1 MAKLTNDMRNTFI
14 NRVMADVP
22 SVDYETKIRDAVN
35 KAAVKAL
42 PKQVQALYANE
53 STRRFVN
60 TVRTYVGRQESI
72 PESMSFCDLPAGSE
86 DELRELATGIANQ
99 FGPAWA
105 AQKQIQNDLRT
116 KLRSVAYHCTT
127 VKALADAFPEFARY
141 LPKDEIEATRNL
153 PALANV
159 VTDFMKAGWPKD
171 KKRANKDPQP
181 C

>member
-1 MAKLTNDMRNTFI
+1 MGRLTNDMRDTFI
-14 NRVMADVP
+14 GRVMADVP

-60 TVRTYVGRQESI
+60 TVRTYLGRRENSI

-86 DELRELATGIANQ
+86 DELLELAGSIADQ
-99 FGPAWA
+99 FGPAWT
-105 AQKQIQNDLRT
+105 AQNQTRNDLRA

-127 VKALADAFPEFARY
+127 TKALAEAFPEFAHY
-141 LPKDEIEATRNL
+141 LPKDEIEAMRNL

-159 VTDFMKAGWPKD
+159 VADFMKAGWPKD
-171 KKRANKDPQP
+171 KKPAQKGAQP
-181 C
+181 